1 MAVRR
6 QAPVMAQ
13 QLGAADLLER
23 EGVTAVFGITGEE
36 NIGFVDARA
45 GR

>member
-1 MAVRR
+1 
-6 QAPVMAQ
+6 MAQ
-13 QLGAADLLER
+13 QLGAADLLVRCLER
-23 EGVTAVFGITGEE
+23 EGVTTVFGIPGEE